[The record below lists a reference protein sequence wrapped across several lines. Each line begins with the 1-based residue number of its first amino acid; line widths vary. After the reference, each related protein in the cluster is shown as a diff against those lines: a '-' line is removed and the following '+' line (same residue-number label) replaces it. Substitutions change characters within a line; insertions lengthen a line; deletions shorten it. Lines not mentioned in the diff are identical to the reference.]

1 METLL
6 RAKAGTIDFPNV
18 PRPLWLEVVRDRYGS
33 RPPNAP
39 VKYCLSFDPTWD
51 ILPIVRM
58 AEPESVFVD
67 GSAYMGHLRLSV
79 RLCYSSLEKALE
91 AMDRLSRAG
100 VLKGVPDIRRAI
112 LRNIGAV
119 YPEDIPKE
127 LLGFLSPQVPSF
139 TKERPEEVN
148 YLQGVDLLDPRQR
161 GKWLLRFGEL
171 PIEELKKAVLLSY
184 ILDKGWRR
192 EEKKQWLI
200 RNGYSEGELRARKIA
215 HELLEEVWTRRSSCP
230 NRATR

>member
-6 RAKAGTIDFPNV
+6 RARVGTVDFPNAL
-18 PRPLWLEVVRDRYGS
+18 RPLWLEVVRDRYGC

-39 VKYCLSFDPTWD
+39 VKYCLSFDPMWD
-51 ILPIVRM
+51 ILPMVRM
-58 AEPESVFVD
+58 AEPESIIVE
-67 GSAYMGHLRLSV
+67 GSAFKSRLSLRV
-79 RLCYSSLEKALE
+79 SLYYSSLEGALKAV
-91 AMDRLSRAG
+91 DRLSRAG

-112 LRNIGAV
+112 LRNIGTV

-127 LLGFLSPQVPSF
+127 LLGFLSSRVPSF
-139 TKERPEEVN
+139 TRERPEEVN

-171 PIEELKKAVLLSY
+171 PIEKLKRAVLLSY

-200 RNGYSEGELRARKIA
+200 KNGYSEAELRARKIA
-215 HELLEEVWTRRSSCP
+215 HELLEERWKERKKE
-230 NRATR
+230 